1 MTIPLNTLPFVHHIL
16 SQHLRYGDCAVDGTA
31 GNGNDSLH
39 LAQCVGETGQVWAFD
54 IQSVAIERTRQLLA
68 KQQLLSRVQLILD
81 GHQHIDRY
89 IQQPI
94 DAAVL
99 NLGYLPQGDK
109 TRTTQYDSTLT
120 AIIKILNLLK
130 KNGILTVTLYGG
142 HEAGK
147 AECTAVEQ
155 FAAECR
161 QQDFDILR
169 YQFANRPTTAP
180 YALIFRK
187 IKEVLLT

>member
-16 SQHLRYGDCAVDGTA
+16 SQHLHLGDCAIDATA
-31 GNGNDSLH
+31 GNGNDTLH
-39 LAQCVGETGQVWAFD
+39 LAQCVGTSGRVWAFD
-54 IQSVAIERTRQLLA
+54 IQALAIERTRQLLE
-68 KQQLLSRVQLILD
+68 KQQQLSQVELILD

-94 DAAVL
+94 DAAVM

-109 TRTTQYDSTLT
+109 NCTTQHDSTLT
-120 AIIKILNLLK
+120 AINHILNLLK
-130 KNGILTVTLYGG
+130 KNGILAMTLYGG
-142 HEAGK
+142 HTAGK
-147 AECTAVEQ
+147 IECIAIEQ
-155 FAAECR
+155 FSGSLK

-169 YQFANRPTTAP
+169 YQFANRPQTAP

-187 IKEVLLT
+187 IKY